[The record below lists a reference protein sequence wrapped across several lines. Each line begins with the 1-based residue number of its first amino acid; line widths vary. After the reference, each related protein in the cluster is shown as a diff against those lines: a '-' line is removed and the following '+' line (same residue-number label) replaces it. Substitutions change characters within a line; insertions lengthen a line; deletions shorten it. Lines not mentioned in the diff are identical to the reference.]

1 MRLGRLI
8 PLAALAAC
16 SSSSNVAQSAPV
28 PETVRVVG
36 GGAANI
42 ALGMNPTAA
51 DAHST
56 TLSATVADVWRV
68 LPAAYDALGI
78 PLSVVDSTTHLI
90 GNSGFNL
97 RRRLGSIP
105 LVRLIDC
112 GTTQG
117 GPSAETYDI
126 HMSVVTQ
133 VKPGDGG
140 TIIGTTVEPM
150 GRPAAFSGEYIR
162 CSSTGVLESR
172 LADAVRA
179 RLPK

>member
-1 MRLGRLI
+1 MRLARLI

-16 SSSSNVAQSAPV
+16 SSSSNVAQSAPA

-36 GGAANI
+36 GGAGSI
-42 ALGMNPTAA
+42 AMGMSPSAV

-56 TLSATVADVWRV
+56 TLSASLADVWRV
-68 LPAAYDALGI
+68 LPAAYESLGI
-78 PLSVVDSTTHLI
+78 QLSVIDSATHVI

-97 RRRLGSIP
+97 RRRLGSTP

-133 VKPGDGG
+133 VRAGDSG

-150 GRPAAFSGEYIR
+150 GKPAAFSGEYIR

-172 LADAVRA
+172 LADAVRS
-179 RLPK
+179 RLTK

>member
-1 MRLGRLI
+1 MRLARLI

-16 SSSSNVAQSAPV
+16 SSSSNVAQTAPG

-36 GGAANI
+36 GGAGNI
-42 ALGMNPTAA
+42 AIGMAPTPAE
-51 DAHST
+51 AHST
-56 TLSATVADVWRV
+56 TLSASVADVWRA
-68 LPAAYDALGI
+68 LPAAYEALGI
-78 PLSVVDSTTHLI
+78 PLSVIDSQTHVI

-126 HMSVVTQ
+126 HMSVVTNLRA
-133 VKPGDGG
+133 GDGG

-150 GRPAAFSGEYIR
+150 GKPAAFSGEYVR

-172 LADAVRA
+172 LADAVRS
-179 RLPK
+179 RLTK

>member
-1 MRLGRLI
+1 MRLARLI

-16 SSSSNVAQSAPV
+16 SSSSNIAQTAPA

-36 GGAANI
+36 GGAGNI
-42 ALGMNPTAA
+42 AIGMAPTAA
-51 DAHST
+51 EAHST
-56 TLSATVADVWRV
+56 TLSASVADVWRV
-68 LPAAYDALGI
+68 LPAVYEALGI
-78 PLSVVDSTTHLI
+78 PLSVVDSQTHVI
-90 GNSGFNL
+90 GTSGFNL

-126 HMSVVTQ
+126 HLSVVTQ
-133 VKPGDGG
+133 VRAGDAG
-140 TIIGTTVEPM
+140 TVIGTTVEPM
-150 GRPAAFSGEYIR
+150 GKPAAFSGEYIR
-162 CSSTGVLESR
+162 CSSTGVLETR

-179 RLPK
+179 RLTK